1 MERTSAIV
9 HQLMTQSNFVHWSP
23 CTGSRT
29 GFGTVASRLPVF
41 ALAGTLGGTKYTFGT
56 ASLHKPYAL

>member
-9 HQLMTQSNFVHWSP
+9 HQLMAQINFVHWSP

-29 GFGTVASRLPVF
+29 GCGTVASRLPVF
-41 ALAGTLGGTKYTFGT
+41 ALAGTPRCTKYTFGT
-56 ASLHKPYAL
+56 VALHTPYSL